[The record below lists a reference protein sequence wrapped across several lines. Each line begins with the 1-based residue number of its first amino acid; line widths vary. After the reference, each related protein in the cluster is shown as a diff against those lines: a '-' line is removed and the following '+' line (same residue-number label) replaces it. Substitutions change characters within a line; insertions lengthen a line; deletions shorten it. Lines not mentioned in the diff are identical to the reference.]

1 LTGSW
6 NSLCVNASN
15 FALGAMLSQNPDKT
29 INRPIYYVGR
39 LMNNV
44 KENYTT
50 TEKEVLAMIYAVK
63 KFKHYSLKIFSH
75 CL

>member
-1 LTGSW
+1 
-6 NSLCVNASN
+6 
-15 FALGAMLSQNPDKT
+15 MLSQNPDKT